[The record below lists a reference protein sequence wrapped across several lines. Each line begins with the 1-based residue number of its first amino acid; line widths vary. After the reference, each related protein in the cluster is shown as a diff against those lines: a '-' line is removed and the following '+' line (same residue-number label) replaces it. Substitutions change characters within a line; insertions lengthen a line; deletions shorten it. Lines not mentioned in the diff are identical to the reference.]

1 VVAEQAY
8 PGLLDD
14 RQVLAP
20 VVNDVDRDLG
30 DVFGAGTGGGEGAAE
45 VGVDLARLGGQVT
58 RTDQVAV
65 DVLGFLAGDEDHP
78 GPGRDD
84 DVAVGGGNGQAAI
97 TDMLGRLP

>member
-1 VVAEQAY
+1 MVAEQAY

-20 VVNDVDRDLG
+20 VVHEVDRDLG
-30 DVFGAGTGGGEGAAE
+30 DLSGDGAGRVEGAAE

-65 DVLGFLAGDEDHP
+65 DVLGSWPAMNTILVP
-78 GPGRDD
+78 
-84 DVAVGGGNGQAAI
+84 VATTTWV
-97 TDMLGRLP
+97 